1 MEKDFD
7 INICTYMEEKIFE
20 KYNPIAPPIVQTS
33 NFSFKT
39 YDDFLEICK
48 DEKNNYMYTR
58 GSNPTTKILE
68 NKLVKLE
75 NGERCKVFSSGM
87 GAISATL
94 LSLLSSGDHVLTLN
108 TTYGQATSFI
118 ASLKKFGI
126 TFSNVRVKNL
136 EDVKNGIKENTKIIY
151 MESPSSQF
159 MELLDLE
166 GIVKLAKEKNIL
178 TIIDNTWA
186 TPVFQKPL
194 NYGVNIVIHSCSKY
208 ISGTSDVVA
217 GAVIS
222 NNSILEKIFDYGHQ
236 NLGATNSPFNSWLLI
251 KSLRTLPIRMKYHND
266 SVKKVIDYLKND
278 LRIKKIYHPYAADE
292 QQKKLA
298 EKYLKGYGS
307 LLSFELIDTDFD
319 KIKKFVDSLK
329 VFKIGVSWG
338 GYESLMLP
346 AFKGNNEE
354 NLKKRG
360 MSKSHIRLYI
370 GLEDTETLIEDI
382 KQALDIA
389 YN

>member
-68 NKLVKLE
+68 NKLAKLE

-94 LSLLSSGDHVLTLN
+94 LSLLSSEDHVLTLN

-118 ASLKKFGI
+118 DSLKKFGI

-166 GIVKLAKEKNIL
+166 GIVQLAKEKNIL

-186 TPVFQKPL
+186 TPIFQKPL
-194 NYGVNIVIHSCSKY
+194 NYGVDVVIHSCSKY

-278 LRIKKIYHPYAADE
+278 LRIKKIYHPYVADE
-292 QQKKLA
+292 QQKELA

-307 LLSFELIDTDFD
+307 LLSFELVDTDFD